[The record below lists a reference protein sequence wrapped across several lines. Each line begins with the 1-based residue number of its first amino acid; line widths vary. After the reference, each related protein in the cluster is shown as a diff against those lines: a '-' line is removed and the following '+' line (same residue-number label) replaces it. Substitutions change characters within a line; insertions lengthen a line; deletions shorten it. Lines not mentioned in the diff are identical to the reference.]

1 MAVELKVKVSKKGQV
16 VIPARIREKYGIEP
30 DTTLSLKE
38 ENGELKIILPK
49 KLKSI
54 IGMGKEIKEDLTR
67 EVKAMRGEWDEELKN
82 ESGS

>member
-1 MAVELKVKVSKKGQV
+1 VAVELKVKVSKKGQV

>member
-67 EVKAMRGEWDEELKN
+67 EVKAMREEWDEELKN

>member
-1 MAVELKVKVSKKGQV
+1 VAVELKVKVSKKGQV

-38 ENGELKIILPK
+38 QNGELKIILPK